1 MLAEAGGHFGC
12 CLSGTHEPVFEGDS
26 VVGNGGSPHGVSLT
40 CPEVPWVRYPATT
53 EPAAVIGSIAV
64 ETFDP
69 SISWSESFMQGDIIL
84 VGEEHR
90 HAADII
96 VDGLIDEI
104 LDLPRRFTM
113 TVAGESGSG
122 KSETGRALAEELG
135 ERGVKTVVLQQ
146 DDYYVL
152 PPQFNDAARR
162 ANFAWVGTTEVRL
175 DLLDTHLQ
183 AAQSGA
189 RAIVKPL
196 VIYSENRIDEEEISY
211 EGVRVVI
218 AEGVY
223 TSLCE
228 NVDRRVFIDRNR
240 LETIEHRTTRG
251 REAFDPFIEKVLTEE
266 HEIISRHRNRADVII
281 TRDYDVEF
289 VHE

>member
-1 MLAEAGGHFGC
+1 
-12 CLSGTHEPVFEGDS
+12 
-26 VVGNGGSPHGVSLT
+26 
-40 CPEVPWVRYPATT
+40 
-53 EPAAVIGSIAV
+53 
-64 ETFDP
+64 
-69 SISWSESFMQGDIIL
+69 MQGDIIL